1 MFMQKSFNMEKII
14 ILCRPLQFI
23 ETPLIDRLKINTWNW
38 TIHLRFEPRNDT
50 KFFKTQIWFDI
61 NPFIQIDNESKNY
74 TSQLRIDNF
83 NITGNIPFLNNSAL
97 NNLFNEKVQ
106 NQTATVLKVQTI
118 NPTKIIA
125 TVNATKPFV
134 LATSY
139 VLDDSWVAIVNGQQ
153 IKPSPLYLG
162 LRGVSN

>member
-1 MFMQKSFNMEKII
+1 MF
-14 ILCRPLQFI
+14 
-23 ETPLIDRLKINTWNW
+23 
-38 TIHLRFEPRNDT
+38 
-50 KFFKTQIWFDI
+50 
-61 NPFIQIDNESKNY
+61 KN
-74 TSQLRIDNF
+74 
-83 NITGNIPFLNNSAL
+83 
-97 NNLFNEKVQ
+97 
-106 NQTATVLKVQTI
+106 I

-162 LRGVSN
+162 FVGFQINQTGQFDVTIDYKPQSWFTYASAISIASVGVIICNLSLCQQRQHSKHFQENRQTKE